1 MAADHSLNQ
10 PDPPAPAPGAKAIS
24 PAARKRLQRCFERGQ
39 QLAQQEKPDFDY
51 AHAMFSGCVLNDPG
65 NLEYTEAMLSNLQR
79 KYNNNKRGARLKGF
93 GGRSAFKKAA
103 ASEDWDEVFRLGI
116 ELLQTNPWDVQTLR
130 ALALA
135 CKANH
140 YNEVELRYLKNALD
154 VNPKDIE
161 VNRHCAESLTRMG
174 QFDQAIACWHR
185 IEELDRGDKEARKRI
200 SELTLAKTGMGLPGA
215 ETSGDKAAR
224 GLPPSVASVAA
235 KTSPSDEGQ
244 TKPAKAVE
252 EEMTIG
258 QLETAL
264 QEDPT
269 DVDRYVELAE
279 RYTTEHHYREAYQT
293 LKRGLEAAGG
303 TDLRLQDLLED
314 AQIRMVR
321 AQLAIAEKRAA
332 NEPTAE
338 ATDLVRRFRAEVNR
352 QELAIFAARS
362 ERYPEDLAVRFELG
376 VRLRREAKYREAIG
390 AFEAARQDATRRALA
405 TLEMGECFQQL
416 KQYVKALKCYQSAG
430 ADATPNSDVQKLAL
444 YRGGVLASALKNL
457 EVAREMLTELVELD
471 PDYRDVAPRL
481 DKLRQIHDTQGFE
494 TQ

>member
-10 PDPPAPAPGAKAIS
+10 PDPPAPSGKAIS

-39 QLAQQEKPDFDY
+39 QLTRQEKPDYDY

-65 NLEYTEAMLSNLQR
+65 NLEYAEAMLSNLQR

-103 ASEDWDEVFRLGI
+103 ANEDWNEVFRLGI
-116 ELLQTNPWDVQTLR
+116 ELLQVNPWDVPTLR

-154 VNPKDIE
+154 VNPKDVE
-161 VNRHCAESLTRMG
+161 VNQHCAESLTRMG

-185 IEELDRGDKEARKRI
+185 IEELDRDNQQARKRI

-215 ETSGDKAAR
+215 ETTGEKAAR
-224 GLPPSVASVAA
+224 ALPPSVASVAA
-235 KTSPSDEGQ
+235 KATPTAQPEASQAESADEE
-244 TKPAKAVE
+244 K
-252 EEMTIG
+252 TIG
-258 QLETAL
+258 QLERAL
-264 QEDPT
+264 QQDPT
-269 DVDRYVELAE
+269 DVDQYVELAA
-279 RYTTEHHYREAYQT
+279 RYTAEHHYREAYQT

-303 TDLRLQDLLED
+303 ADLRLQNLLED

-332 NEPTAE
+332 SEPSPE

-352 QELAIFAARS
+352 QELAVFTARS
-362 ERYPEDLAVRFELG
+362 QRYPEDLAVRFELG
-376 VRLRREAKYREAIG
+376 VRLRREANYREAIT
-390 AFEAARQDATRRALA
+390 AFEAARQEPARRSLA

-416 KQYVKALKCYQSAG
+416 KQYANALKCYQSAA
-430 ADATPNSDVQKLAL
+430 ADADPDSDVQKLAL

-457 EVAREMLTELVELD
+457 EVAKEMLVDLVERD
-471 PDYRDVAPRL
+471 PDYRDAAPRL
-481 DKLRQIHDTQGFE
+481 DKLRQMQDTHGFE
-494 TQ
+494 SH